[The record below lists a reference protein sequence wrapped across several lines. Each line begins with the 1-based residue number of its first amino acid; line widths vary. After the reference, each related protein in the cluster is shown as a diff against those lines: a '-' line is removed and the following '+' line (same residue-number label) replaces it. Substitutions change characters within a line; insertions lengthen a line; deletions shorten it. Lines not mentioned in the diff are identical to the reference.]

1 MADNLNELRATL
13 ATALGLRP
21 DTRAV
26 RMADIG
32 LEFASTDAS
41 GLPTKVILIKLGKER
56 ALIRLEDA
64 WVHEATEFV
73 ASARRA
79 NIRRA
84 RQS

>member
-1 MADNLNELRATL
+1 MADELDELRVTL

-21 DTRAV
+21 DTKGV

-32 LEFASTDAS
+32 LEIASTDAT
-41 GLPTKVILIKLGKER
+41 GMPAKGILIKLGKQR
-56 ALIRLEDA
+56 ALIPLKDA

-84 RQS
+84 RQ